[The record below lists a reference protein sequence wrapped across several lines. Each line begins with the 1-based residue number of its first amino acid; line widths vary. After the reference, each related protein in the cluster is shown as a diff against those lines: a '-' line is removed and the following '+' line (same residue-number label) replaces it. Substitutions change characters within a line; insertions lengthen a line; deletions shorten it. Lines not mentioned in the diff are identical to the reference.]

1 MTIEEAIVDTIRTLP
16 MRRQQEVLLF
26 ANSLRNPTQ
35 HTLAIKPSQ
44 GSDHTINDP
53 LAPFL
58 GAFEAT
64 DPDITQRHDDY
75 LASDHHFSQAGFIQ
89 RPR

>member
-16 MRRQQEVLLF
+16 MRQQQEVLRF
-26 ANSLRNPTQ
+26 ATSLGNPTQ
-35 HTLAIKPSQ
+35 HPLAIEFQQ
-44 GSDHTINDP
+44 GNDYAMNDP

-75 LASDHHFSQAGFIQ
+75 LADAYADAHDS
-89 RPR
+89 

>member
-1 MTIEEAIVDTIRTLP
+1 MTIEEAIVDTIRALP
-16 MRRQQEVLLF
+16 LGQQQEVLRY

-35 HTLAIKPSQ
+35 RALAGEPRQ
-44 GSDHTINDP
+44 RNDHAMNDP

-64 DPDITQRHDDY
+64 DPDVMQRHDDY
-75 LASDHHFSQAGFIQ
+75 LADAYADIHVSAPTVH
-89 RPR
+89 

>member
-16 MRRQQEVLLF
+16 PGQQQEVLRF
-26 ANSLRNPTQ
+26 ATSLRNPTQ
-35 HTLAIKPSQ
+35 HTLAIESQ
-44 GSDHTINDP
+44 QGNDNAMNDP

-75 LASDHHFSQAGFIQ
+75 LAVAYADAHES
-89 RPR
+89 

>member
-1 MTIEEAIVDTIRTLP
+1 MTTEEAIVDTIRALP
-16 MRRQQEVLLF
+16 PGQQQEVLHF
-26 ANSLRNPTQ
+26 ANSLRNPAQ
-35 HTLAIKPSQ
+35 RALAIESRQ
-44 GSDHTINDP
+44 RNDHTMNDP

-75 LASDHHFSQAGFIQ
+75 LADAYADSHE
-89 RPR
+89 P